1 MFGWVGG
8 GGGGGQNFKS
18 RQENDTQRSEQGKAK
33 YSLQLK
39 QEYLEM
45 HKRKKFS
52 RKGPQMNDHHS
63 EQLRKVEVCML

>member
-8 GGGGGQNFKS
+8 GGV
-18 RQENDTQRSEQGKAK
+18 RILQENDTQRSEQGKAK

-52 RKGPQMNDHHS
+52 RKGPQMNEHHS
-63 EQLRKVEVCML
+63 EQLRKKVEVCML